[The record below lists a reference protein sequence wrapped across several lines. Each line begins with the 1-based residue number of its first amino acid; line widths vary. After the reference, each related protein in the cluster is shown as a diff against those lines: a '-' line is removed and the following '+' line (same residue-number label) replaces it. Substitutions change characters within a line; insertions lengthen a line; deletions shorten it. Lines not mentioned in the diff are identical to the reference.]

1 MKILLQT
8 EAKTISNAELARN
21 QKYLID
27 LIQKLNCI
35 KFNWQHNFLCF
46 FSFLTKHEH

>member
-8 EAKTISNAELARN
+8 EAKTISNYELAKN

-27 LIQKLNCI
+27 LLNKIAHLRFVFNRKLSSSS
-35 KFNWQHNFLCF
+35 Q
-46 FSFLTKHEH
+46 

>member
-27 LIQKLNCI
+27 LIQK
-35 KFNWQHNFLCF
+35 FNSIEFNLPHNILCF

>member
-35 KFNWQHNFLCF
+35 KFNLQHNIFCF